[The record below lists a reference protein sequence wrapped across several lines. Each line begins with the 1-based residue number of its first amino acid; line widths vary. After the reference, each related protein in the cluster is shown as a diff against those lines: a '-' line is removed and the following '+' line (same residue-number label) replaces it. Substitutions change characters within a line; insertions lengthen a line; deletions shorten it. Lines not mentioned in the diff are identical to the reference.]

1 VELLLLLLPMIALI
15 LLRVPVAYSI
25 GMSAVA
31 FALMQGSN
39 PVAVVQRSV
48 ASLDS
53 FTLLAIPL
61 FILAAEVMN
70 AAGLTRTLMDSVLG
84 WVGHLPGGLA
94 HANVGASLIFG
105 GISGSAVADAA
116 GLGRLLIPQM
126 VRGGYSPA
134 YSASITASSAL
145 ISPILPPSI
154 PFVVYG
160 LLAQVSVGALFFAGI
175 VPAVLMAVALGIVVV
190 LTTFRQRELPRGEFS
205 LRTALTRS
213 LKALPVLLLPVLIIG
228 GLRFGFFTPT
238 EAAAV
243 AVFYSLLCSLL
254 YVRIGLRKLRI
265 LLVRTA
271 LTSASILIIIAFA
284 GHLGWLM
291 SVKGIPAALAE
302 LLAGI
307 TTNPQLLLLI
317 VVAFLLIIGTFM
329 EALAAML
336 IVVPVLGPAVTQL
349 GIDPI
354 QFGVVVVLTLML
366 GLLTPPVGLVLYVVG
381 ETAGLDAIQVAKA
394 NVPFFLALLGVLM
407 LVVFVPAVSLWL
419 PTILFG

>member
-1 VELLLLLLPMIALI
+1 MELLLLLLPMIALI
-15 LLRVPVAYSI
+15 LLRVPVAYAI
-25 GMSAVA
+25 GMSAVT

-70 AAGLTRTLMDSVLG
+70 AAGLTKTLMDSVLG
-84 WVGHLPGGLA
+84 WVGHLRGGLA

-105 GISGSAVADAA
+105 GISGAAVADAA

-126 VRGGYSPA
+126 VRHGYSPA

-154 PFVVYG
+154 PFIVYG

-175 VPAVLMAVALGIVVV
+175 VPAVLMAVALGLMVIA
-190 LTTFRQRELPRGEFS
+190 TTIRQTELPRGEFS

-243 AVFYSLLCSLL
+243 AVFYSLLCSLI
-254 YVRIGLRKLRI
+254 YVRIGWRALRTV
-265 LLVRTA
+265 LLRTA

-284 GHLGWLM
+284 AHLGWLM

-302 LLAGI
+302 LLAGV
-307 TTNPQLLLLI
+307 TTNPTILLLI

-336 IVVPVLGPAVTQL
+336 IVVPVLSPAVTQL

-354 QFGVVVVLTLML
+354 HFGVVVVFTLML

-381 ETAGLDAIQVAKA
+381 DTAGIDAIQVAKA
-394 NVPFFLALLGVLM
+394 NTPFFLALLGVLM
-407 LVVFVPAVSLWL
+407 LVVFIPALSLWL
-419 PTILFG
+419 PTSSFG

>member
-1 VELLLLLLPMIALI
+1 MIALI

-213 LKALPVLLLPVLIIG
+213 LKALPVLLLPVLII
-228 GLRFGFFTPT
+228 
-238 EAAAV
+238 
-243 AVFYSLLCSLL
+243 
-254 YVRIGLRKLRI
+254 
-265 LLVRTA
+265 
-271 LTSASILIIIAFA
+271 IAFA

-394 NVPFFLALLGVLM
+394 NVPFF
-407 LVVFVPAVSLWL
+407 PVSY
-419 PTILFG
+419 